1 MAYNWRGNLGDYA
14 QTSGVLAG
22 FCFALIVFVL
32 GWNVASTRIC
42 GALTYGEVSVLL
54 IGIASVLFIASM
66 EFFMTAKEF
75 DLWSLPERWHKYI
88 VNNMDRSEWSEKQ
101 KAGSEQCRNYEKL
114 GRHSY
119 NVAMLLV
126 FSGFF
131 FVIAPFNFAIA
142 IVVSGLG
149 LCLELMQFVKASRT
163 SKQNEPGARSPKGKA
178 SVP

>member
-1 MAYNWRGNLGDYA
+1 MGYNWRGSLGDYA

-32 GWNVASTRIC
+32 GWNVASTPIC
-42 GALTYGEVSVLL
+42 GAVTYGDISVLL

-75 DLWSLPERWHKYI
+75 DLWSLPDRWYDYI
-88 VNNMDRSEWSEKQ
+88 VKTMTKSEWSEKQ
-101 KAGSEQCRNYEKL
+101 TIGSKQCRNYEKL

-119 NVAMLLV
+119 NAAIFLV
-126 FSGFF
+126 FFGFF
-131 FVIAPFNFAIA
+131 FVIAPFNFMIA

-149 LCLELMQFVKASRT
+149 LCLELWQFVKATFIT
-163 SKQNEPGARSPKGKA
+163 SKQNEPVVNSTKSRGA
-178 SVP
+178 